1 MNWIQNMTKNT
12 VKNKLNIKQKS
23 VNNYTL
29 HLSSSHQFTLMSSYK
44 SLYTNKSLSSVY
56 KSLYAT
62 TTDIFRMKKY
72 NEKFEK
78 EVKNKENKENVIKL
92 FSMIDIL
99 TKSWHSKRQWKS
111 FLKYVEFK
119 FNLQTIVL
127 LTVHDVFLD
136 VTNSMKN

>member
-1 MNWIQNMTKNT
+1 
-12 VKNKLNIKQKS
+12 
-23 VNNYTL
+23 
-29 HLSSSHQFTLMSSYK
+29 MSSYK

-99 TKSWHSKRQWKS
+99 TKS
-111 FLKYVEFK
+111 
-119 FNLQTIVL
+119 
-127 LTVHDVFLD
+127 
-136 VTNSMKN
+136 